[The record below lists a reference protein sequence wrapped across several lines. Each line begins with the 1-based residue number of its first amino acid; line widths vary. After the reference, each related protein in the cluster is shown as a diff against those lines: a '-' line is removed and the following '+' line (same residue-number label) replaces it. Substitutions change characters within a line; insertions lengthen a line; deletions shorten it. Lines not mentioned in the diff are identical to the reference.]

1 MTAARSHRIVHIP
14 RREWFTSAPYTEY
27 FRAVDDSAGFYL
39 YRWGDACVHFLAVTS
54 LLEPEQVPRCCYRG
68 DVRA

>member
-1 MTAARSHRIVHIP
+1 MRTP
-14 RREWFTSAPYTEY
+14 RREWFTSPPYTDY

-54 LLEPEQVPRCCYRG
+54 LLEPVQVACY
-68 DVRA
+68 